1 MFDKI
6 KKAVLGNPANIKKQ
20 QLETKTASSKKKKS
34 EKEIA
39 TQAGEPWVSVL
50 GMELDTD
57 SLERRAFELD
67 WNDIFIA
74 KLVRAGYQG
83 KEDADLVDQWFQ
95 DVCRNV
101 VLESFEKEQ
110 AMGNVENIDQHRN
123 AYK

>member
-6 KKAVLGNPANIKKQ
+6 KKAVLGNPANIKKPQ
-20 QLETKTASSKKKKS
+20 TASSKKKKS

-39 TQAGEPWVSVL
+39 TEAGEPWVSVL

-57 SLERRAFELD
+57 SLERGAFELD